1 MGILRELALD
11 AFAFGLQI
19 AARGLQFGNRFF
31 KFRDRDR
38 SNFFNKRPDCVVVQ
52 FRRGFG
58 TSLGCCV
65 SFSADDNSREA
76 IICFKAIGLLLL
88 TATHIP

>member
-1 MGILRELALD
+1 MRELALD

-38 SNFFNKRPDCVVVQ
+38 SNFFNDLLPIEWVKTGAFLRVDAD
-52 FRRGFG
+52 FKGFFVNLPVTG
-58 TSLGCCV
+58 
-65 SFSADDNSREA
+65 
-76 IICFKAIGLLLL
+76 
-88 TATHIP
+88 